1 MTVCVNIA
9 MREWIESRLSDLGKT
24 KSELSRHLGIP
35 FARVAEIVKGKR
47 EVKSAEVIPMANFL
61 NMNPVQLLTMLPDPD
76 ATIDQIKGTGGAVVE
91 LVGLEPVQNNKSLI
105 PIRGEVAAGVWK
117 QVDELY
123 QGVEGLNEF
132 ADLVTVPGY
141 PEDQQFALRVV
152 GHSLNL
158 IAPEGSTLHCVSYIN
173 GGAWDVLEGELVII
187 QHTKFQGQMIENT
200 AKRIRQ
206 GADGWELC
214 PESNHPDF
222 QKPLKVAD
230 FTHDDCDDEI
240 RVLAKVIG
248 INRKP

>member
-1 MTVCVNIA
+1 MPA
-9 MREWIESRLSDLGKT
+9 MRDWIGKRLKSLGKT
-24 KSELSRHLGIP
+24 KGALSEHLGVAPARMTELSKGNRQLQSNEIMP
-35 FARVAEIVKGKR
+35 FAEFL
-47 EVKSAEVIPMANFL
+47 EMDPMQVL
-61 NMNPVQLLTMLPDPD
+61 SMLSDPN
-76 ATIDQIKGTGGAVVE
+76 ASVDQIKEIGGAVVE
-91 LVGLEPVQNNKSLI
+91 MVGLEPVQNKKSLI

-158 IAPEGSTLHCVSYIN
+158 IAPEGSTLHCVSHIN
-173 GGAWDVLEGELVII
+173 GGAWDILEGELVII